1 MAVDYL
7 KTYLGIDPNDY
18 SSMESRIRGEEPQAR
33 TPVMM
38 RQPMMMPQQRSLGDI
53 EAMQMMPRQQPAPQ
67 PAPQVDD
74 RYQGLMDQIAALRS
88 QIEGMQAPTEQA
100 PVGAEAP
107 VMADTPT
114 EVNMDDARE
123 MFYQSPEFKE
133 YQRQTEGMAHDMA
146 YRPQN
151 YTDPTTGNTVSFQD
165 RSGLFQDWY
174 KNTYGRDL
182 AVEDNSFRGSLGSGL
197 GGILDESNSI
207 QAPVGT
213 EQPPLGSNN
222 SFDYRQEM
230 ETTPPERPNYNSF
243 RADPD
248 TGFLQI
254 SNPDAEGI
262 LKYGNDPRRLEF
274 LKPQYDEYL
283 NLFDSLQARDRYR
296 HRLTPEGMEKRRQ
309 EEARFKELYNMFG
322 VIGTGGAYTPMQLER
337 DGSVLRSPEN
347 IQQLMANDVY
357 SKYVIDQPERTPP
370 TQTEMPT
377 TYQAFNPIT
386 GKMETLPIPA
396 NMQMPGM
403 PLPGISGIPN
413 PMTGETSEGMP
424 YQPEP
429 SPTPGYDTL
438 SPNQPTQGLQ
448 APPEIENRAVGEPE
462 PMPQAPAEDIQASI
476 DYLAKLPKMNIPQ
489 IPDIEEIKR
498 KMAEANMNF
507 PEPVSYQ
514 DQLQAIRDLPPMNQM
529 PTREEIQ
536 MAMQNM
542 PTPTA
547 PVSSMPKF
555 NLPQMQSFG
564 LPQQIAGG
572 RTLMSDFSPRN
583 VMRMASGGGIDKAIY
598 DLKFKL
604 NGS

>member
-18 SSMESRIRGEEPQAR
+18 SSMEARIRGEEPQAR

-53 EAMQMMPRQQPAPQ
+53 EAMQLIPRQQPAPQ

-88 QIEGMQAPTEQA
+88 QIDALQAPTEQA
-100 PVGAEAP
+100 PVGAEAPVMAEQAP

-182 AVEDNSFRGSLGSGL
+182 AVEDNSFRGSLDPSL

-207 QAPVGT
+207 QAPVG
-213 EQPPLGSNN
+213 
-222 SFDYRQEM
+222 
-230 ETTPPERPNYNSF
+230 
-243 RADPD
+243 
-248 TGFLQI
+248 
-254 SNPDAEGI
+254 
-262 LKYGNDPRRLEF
+262 
-274 LKPQYDEYL
+274 
-283 NLFDSLQARDRYR
+283 
-296 HRLTPEGMEKRRQ
+296 
-309 EEARFKELYNMFG
+309 
-322 VIGTGGAYTPMQLER
+322 
-337 DGSVLRSPEN
+337 
-347 IQQLMANDVY
+347 
-357 SKYVIDQPERTPP
+357 
-370 TQTEMPT
+370 
-377 TYQAFNPIT
+377 
-386 GKMETLPIPA
+386 
-396 NMQMPGM
+396 
-403 PLPGISGIPN
+403 
-413 PMTGETSEGMP
+413 
-424 YQPEP
+424 
-429 SPTPGYDTL
+429 
-438 SPNQPTQGLQ
+438 
-448 APPEIENRAVGEPE
+448 IENRAVGEPE
-462 PMPQAPAEDIQASI
+462 PIPQAPAEDIQARI
-476 DYLAKLPKMNIPQ
+476 NYLAGLPKMNIPQ
-489 IPDIEEIKR
+489 IPDMEEIKR

-507 PEPVSYQ
+507 PEPVSYP
-514 DQLQAIRDLPPMNQM
+514 DQLQAIRDLPPMTQM
-529 PTREEIQ
+529 PTREEIQAAMQNIPAPAPAPAPVFTPAQTIQEIIQ

-547 PVSSMPKF
+547 PASSMPKF

-583 VMRMASGGGIDKAIY
+583 VMRMAGGGGIDKAIY

>member
-18 SSMESRIRGEEPQAR
+18 SAMEARIRGEEPQAR

-53 EAMQMMPRQQPAPQ
+53 EAMQLIPRQQPAPQ

-107 VMADTPT
+107 VMADEPSM
-114 EVNMDDARE
+114 MDEQDVFSSWRN
-123 MFYQSPEFKE
+123 SPEKAAYDAKGFA
-133 YQRQTEGMAHDMA
+133 QTMD

-151 YTDPTTGNTVSFQD
+151 YTDPVTGQVFKLDD
-165 RSGLFQDWY
+165 RSGTFADYY
-174 KNTYGRDL
+174 KKTYGRDL
-182 AVEDNSFRGSLGSGL
+182 AVEDDRFRGSLGSGL

-207 QAPVGT
+207 QAPVG
-213 EQPPLGSNN
+213 
-222 SFDYRQEM
+222 
-230 ETTPPERPNYNSF
+230 
-243 RADPD
+243 
-248 TGFLQI
+248 
-254 SNPDAEGI
+254 
-262 LKYGNDPRRLEF
+262 
-274 LKPQYDEYL
+274 
-283 NLFDSLQARDRYR
+283 
-296 HRLTPEGMEKRRQ
+296 
-309 EEARFKELYNMFG
+309 
-322 VIGTGGAYTPMQLER
+322 
-337 DGSVLRSPEN
+337 
-347 IQQLMANDVY
+347 
-357 SKYVIDQPERTPP
+357 
-370 TQTEMPT
+370 
-377 TYQAFNPIT
+377 
-386 GKMETLPIPA
+386 
-396 NMQMPGM
+396 
-403 PLPGISGIPN
+403 
-413 PMTGETSEGMP
+413 
-424 YQPEP
+424 
-429 SPTPGYDTL
+429 
-438 SPNQPTQGLQ
+438 
-448 APPEIENRAVGEPE
+448 IENRAVGEPQPIAQAPSKSPDRIAYDNVLE
-462 PMPQAPAEDIQASI
+462 KQRQDYEQKIADGTVRNVFEEAKAPAEDIQASI
-476 DYLAKLPKMNIPQ
+476 DYLAGLPKMNIPQ

-514 DQLQAIRDLPPMNQM
+514 DQLQSIRNLPPMNQM

-583 VMRMASGGGIDKAIY
+583 VMRMANGGGIDQAIY

-604 NGS
+604 NG

>member
-18 SSMESRIRGEEPQAR
+18 SSMEARIRGEEPQAR

-53 EAMQMMPRQQPAPQ
+53 EAMQLIPRQQPAPQ

-182 AVEDNSFRGSLGSGL
+182 AVEDNSFRGSFGSGL
-197 GGILDESNSI
+197 GGILDEKIESISNSI
-207 QAPVGT
+207 QAPVG
-213 EQPPLGSNN
+213 
-222 SFDYRQEM
+222 
-230 ETTPPERPNYNSF
+230 
-243 RADPD
+243 
-248 TGFLQI
+248 
-254 SNPDAEGI
+254 
-262 LKYGNDPRRLEF
+262 
-274 LKPQYDEYL
+274 
-283 NLFDSLQARDRYR
+283 
-296 HRLTPEGMEKRRQ
+296 
-309 EEARFKELYNMFG
+309 
-322 VIGTGGAYTPMQLER
+322 
-337 DGSVLRSPEN
+337 
-347 IQQLMANDVY
+347 
-357 SKYVIDQPERTPP
+357 
-370 TQTEMPT
+370 
-377 TYQAFNPIT
+377 
-386 GKMETLPIPA
+386 
-396 NMQMPGM
+396 
-403 PLPGISGIPN
+403 
-413 PMTGETSEGMP
+413 
-424 YQPEP
+424 
-429 SPTPGYDTL
+429 
-438 SPNQPTQGLQ
+438 
-448 APPEIENRAVGEPE
+448 IENRAVGEPQ
-462 PMPQAPAEDIQASI
+462 PMPYIDPYKQGDNYVTDDAIYNPTGGRNVFEEAKAPAEDIQASI

-514 DQLQAIRDLPPMNQM
+514 DQLQSIRDIPQPNLQNNFMGNSARNVMSQ
-529 PTREEIQ
+529 IQ
-536 MAMQNM
+536 Q
-542 PTPTA
+542 
-547 PVSSMPKF
+547 
-555 NLPQMQSFG
+555 PQMQSVGRPSMPMSGGFR
-564 LPQQIAGG
+564 PEFRAG
-572 RTLMSDFSPRN
+572 
-583 VMRMASGGGIDKAIY
+583 GGGIDKAIY

>member
-1 MAVDYL
+1 
-7 KTYLGIDPNDY
+7 
-18 SSMESRIRGEEPQAR
+18 
-33 TPVMM
+33 
-38 RQPMMMPQQRSLGDI
+38 MMMPQQKSLGDI
-53 EAMQMMPRQQPAPQ
+53 EAMQLIPRQQPAPQ

-114 EVNMDDARE
+114 EVNMDDARK
-123 MFYQSPEFKE
+123 MFYESPEFKE
-133 YQRQTEGMAHDMA
+133 YQRQTEGMGHTME
-146 YRPQN
+146 YNPSN

-182 AVEDNSFRGSLGSGL
+182 AVENRSFGSLGSGL
-197 GGILDESNSI
+197 GGVLDESKAI
-207 QAPVGT
+207 QAPVG
-213 EQPPLGSNN
+213 
-222 SFDYRQEM
+222 
-230 ETTPPERPNYNSF
+230 
-243 RADPD
+243 
-248 TGFLQI
+248 
-254 SNPDAEGI
+254 
-262 LKYGNDPRRLEF
+262 
-274 LKPQYDEYL
+274 
-283 NLFDSLQARDRYR
+283 
-296 HRLTPEGMEKRRQ
+296 
-309 EEARFKELYNMFG
+309 
-322 VIGTGGAYTPMQLER
+322 
-337 DGSVLRSPEN
+337 
-347 IQQLMANDVY
+347 
-357 SKYVIDQPERTPP
+357 
-370 TQTEMPT
+370 
-377 TYQAFNPIT
+377 
-386 GKMETLPIPA
+386 
-396 NMQMPGM
+396 
-403 PLPGISGIPN
+403 
-413 PMTGETSEGMP
+413 
-424 YQPEP
+424 
-429 SPTPGYDTL
+429 
-438 SPNQPTQGLQ
+438 
-448 APPEIENRAVGEPE
+448 IENRAVGEPQ
-462 PMPQAPAEDIQASI
+462 PMPYIDPYKQGDNYVTDDAIYNPTGGRNVFEEAKAPAEDIQASI

>member
-18 SSMESRIRGEEPQAR
+18 SSMEARIRGEEPQAR

-53 EAMQMMPRQQPAPQ
+53 EAMQMMPRRQPAPQ

-133 YQRQTEGMAHDMA
+133 YQRQTEGMAHTME
-146 YRPQN
+146 YNPSN

-182 AVEDNSFRGSLGSGL
+182 AVEDNSLSGSLGDL
-197 GGILDESNSI
+197 NDRLR
-207 QAPVGT
+207 GT
-213 EQPPLGSNN
+213 
-222 SFDYRQEM
+222 
-230 ETTPPERPNYNSF
+230 
-243 RADPD
+243 
-248 TGFLQI
+248 I
-254 SNPDAEGI
+254 
-262 LKYGNDPRRLEF
+262 
-274 LKPQYDEYL
+274 
-283 NLFDSLQARDRYR
+283 
-296 HRLTPEGMEKRRQ
+296 
-309 EEARFKELYNMFG
+309 
-322 VIGTGGAYTPMQLER
+322 
-337 DGSVLRSPEN
+337 EN
-347 IQQLMANDVY
+347 
-357 SKYVIDQPERTPP
+357 K
-370 TQTEMPT
+370 TE
-377 TYQAFNPIT
+377 
-386 GKMETLPIPA
+386 
-396 NMQMPGM
+396 
-403 PLPGISGIPN
+403 
-413 PMTGETSEGMP
+413 P
-424 YQPEP
+424 Y
-429 SPTPGYDTL
+429 
-438 SPNQPTQGLQ
+438 Q

-462 PMPQAPAEDIQASI
+462 PIPQAPAEDIQASI
-476 DYLAKLPKMNIPQ
+476 NYLASLPKMNIPQ

-507 PEPVSYQ
+507 PEPISYP

-547 PVSSMPKF
+547 PASSMPKF

-564 LPQQIAGG
+564 LPQKIGGG

>member
-18 SSMESRIRGEEPQAR
+18 SSMEARIRGEEPQAQA
-33 TPVMM
+33 PIMM

-182 AVEDNSFRGSLGSGL
+182 AVEDNSFRGSLDSSL
-197 GGILDESNSI
+197 GGVLDESKSI
-207 QAPVGT
+207 QAPVG
-213 EQPPLGSNN
+213 
-222 SFDYRQEM
+222 
-230 ETTPPERPNYNSF
+230 
-243 RADPD
+243 
-248 TGFLQI
+248 
-254 SNPDAEGI
+254 
-262 LKYGNDPRRLEF
+262 
-274 LKPQYDEYL
+274 
-283 NLFDSLQARDRYR
+283 
-296 HRLTPEGMEKRRQ
+296 
-309 EEARFKELYNMFG
+309 
-322 VIGTGGAYTPMQLER
+322 
-337 DGSVLRSPEN
+337 
-347 IQQLMANDVY
+347 
-357 SKYVIDQPERTPP
+357 
-370 TQTEMPT
+370 
-377 TYQAFNPIT
+377 
-386 GKMETLPIPA
+386 
-396 NMQMPGM
+396 
-403 PLPGISGIPN
+403 
-413 PMTGETSEGMP
+413 
-424 YQPEP
+424 
-429 SPTPGYDTL
+429 
-438 SPNQPTQGLQ
+438 
-448 APPEIENRAVGEPE
+448 IENRAVGEPTPFE
-462 PMPQAPAEDIQASI
+462 DKNIFDLRQETESMVNPYNELPTTQPMPQAPSQDIQASI

-507 PEPVSYQ
+507 PEPVSYP

-572 RTLMSDFSPRN
+572 RTLMSDFSPRD
-583 VMRMASGGGIDKAIY
+583 VMRMAGGGGIDKAIY

>member
-18 SSMESRIRGEEPQAR
+18 SSMEARIRGEEPQAR

-53 EAMQMMPRQQPAPQ
+53 EAMQLIPRQQPAPQ

-114 EVNMDDARE
+114 EVNMDDARK
-123 MFYQSPEFKE
+123 MFYESPEFKE
-133 YQRQTEGMAHDMA
+133 YQRQTEGMGHTME
-146 YRPQN
+146 YNPSN
-151 YTDPTTGNTVSFQD
+151 YTDPTTGSTVSFQD

-182 AVEDNSFRGSLGSGL
+182 AVENRSFGSLGSGL
-197 GGILDESNSI
+197 GGVLDESKAI
-207 QAPVGT
+207 QAPVG
-213 EQPPLGSNN
+213 
-222 SFDYRQEM
+222 
-230 ETTPPERPNYNSF
+230 
-243 RADPD
+243 
-248 TGFLQI
+248 
-254 SNPDAEGI
+254 
-262 LKYGNDPRRLEF
+262 
-274 LKPQYDEYL
+274 
-283 NLFDSLQARDRYR
+283 
-296 HRLTPEGMEKRRQ
+296 
-309 EEARFKELYNMFG
+309 
-322 VIGTGGAYTPMQLER
+322 
-337 DGSVLRSPEN
+337 
-347 IQQLMANDVY
+347 
-357 SKYVIDQPERTPP
+357 
-370 TQTEMPT
+370 
-377 TYQAFNPIT
+377 
-386 GKMETLPIPA
+386 
-396 NMQMPGM
+396 
-403 PLPGISGIPN
+403 
-413 PMTGETSEGMP
+413 
-424 YQPEP
+424 
-429 SPTPGYDTL
+429 
-438 SPNQPTQGLQ
+438 
-448 APPEIENRAVGEPE
+448 IENRAVGEPE
-462 PMPQAPAEDIQASI
+462 PIPQAPAEDIQASI
-476 DYLAKLPKMNIPQ
+476 NYLAGLPKMNIPQ

-507 PEPVSYQ
+507 PEPVSYP

-547 PVSSMPKF
+547 PASSMPKF

-564 LPQQIAGG
+564 LPQKIGGG
-572 RTLMSDFSPRN
+572 RTLMSDFSPRD
-583 VMRMASGGGIDKAIY
+583 VMRMAGGGGIDKAIY

>member
-1 MAVDYL
+1 
-7 KTYLGIDPNDY
+7 
-18 SSMESRIRGEEPQAR
+18 
-33 TPVMM
+33 
-38 RQPMMMPQQRSLGDI
+38 MMMPQQRSLGDI

-296 HRLTPEGMEKRRQ
+296 HMLTPEGMEKRRQ

-322 VIGTGGAYTPMQLER
+322 VIGTGGAYTPMQEGDTR
-337 DGSVLRSPEN
+337 PPIGVLLGN
-347 IQQLMANDVY
+347 QVY
-357 SKYVIDQPERTPP
+357 DKFAIDQPERTPP

-424 YQPEP
+424 YRPEP
-429 SPTPGYDTL
+429 LSTPGYDTL

-476 DYLAKLPKMNIPQ
+476 NYLAGLPKMNIPQ

-507 PEPVSYQ
+507 PEPISYP
-514 DQLQAIRDLPPMNQM
+514 DQLQAIRNLPPMNQM

-547 PVSSMPKF
+547 PASSMPKF